1 MTSNFLK
8 LNDGKTEFMIIGSK
22 HQRAKVN
29 IPGIRVGG
37 DIISPSD
44 TVRNLG
50 IVFDSN
56 LSMESHISAVSR
68 AAFLSLRNIGL
79 IRKYINNHVAELLVH
94 AYITSRLDMGNSVLY
109 NLNKSQVYRLQRLQN
124 NAARVVT
131 MSKKRVSISS
141 LLKQLNRPVH

>member
-1 MTSNFLK
+1 MGYHYITLHPVQSEVIQAILRIEACVDELRQWMTSNFLK
-8 LNDGKTEFMIIGSK
+8 FNDGKTELMIIGSK

-68 AAFLSLRNIGL
+68 ETLA
-79 IRKYINNHVAELLVH
+79 
-94 AYITSRLDMGNSVLY
+94 
-109 NLNKSQVYRLQRLQN
+109 
-124 NAARVVT
+124 
-131 MSKKRVSISS
+131 
-141 LLKQLNRPVH
+141 